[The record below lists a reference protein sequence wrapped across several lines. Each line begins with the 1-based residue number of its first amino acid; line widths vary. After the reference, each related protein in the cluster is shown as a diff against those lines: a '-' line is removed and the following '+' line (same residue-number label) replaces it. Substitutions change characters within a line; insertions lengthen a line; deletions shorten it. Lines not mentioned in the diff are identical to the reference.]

1 MMDYGFTEEQQAIQ
15 ALAREIAENEIRP
28 VAAEYDRTGE
38 FPWPVVKTLAQ
49 ADLFRTFI
57 PEQYEGIANGTPT
70 TNLVL
75 VTEELSKACG
85 GIALALA
92 GTALGTMPILISGG
106 DELKQ
111 RFLPDI
117 ASGKRLAA
125 FALTEPDAGSDA
137 GGIRTTAIRDG
148 DHYVLNGTKQ
158 WITNGGEAE
167 VYTVIALT
175 NPAKGPRGASAIV
188 VEKGTPGFT
197 FGKKE
202 DKMGIR
208 ASATREL
215 VFQDCRVPAAN
226 LIGREG
232 TGFITAM
239 RTFDASRPGVGAQ
252 ALGIAQGAL
261 DLAVGYACTRRQFGS
276 PVSAFQGLRF
286 SLADMAM
293 KVEAARALIYA
304 TAKYIDSQPKQRP
317 TMYSAMSKCFAAD
330 VAVQVTIDAVQVFGG
345 YGYMRDYPIEK
356 YMRDAKITQ
365 IYEGT
370 NQIQREVIALG
381 LIKESVR
388 GGNAQGGAAAKT

>member
-1 MMDYGFTEEQQAIQ
+1 MLDYALTEEQVAIQ
-15 ALAREIAENEIRP
+15 GLARRIAQDEIRP

-38 FPWPVVKTLAQ
+38 FPWPLVRTMAA
-49 ADLFRTFI
+49 ADLFRTFV
-57 PEQYEGIANGTPT
+57 PEQYDGIANGSPT
-70 TNLVL
+70 MNLVL
-75 VTEELSKACG
+75 VTEELSRACG

-92 GTALGTMPILISGG
+92 GTALGAMPILLSAS
-106 DELKQ
+106 DEQKQ
-111 RFLPDI
+111 RWLPDI
-117 ASGKRLAA
+117 AAGKRLAA

-137 GGIRTTAIRDG
+137 GGIRTTARREDG
-148 DHYVLNGTKQ
+148 HYILNGTKQ

-167 VYTVIALT
+167 VYTVLALT
-175 NPAKGPRGASAIV
+175 NPSKGPRGASMFV
-188 VEKGTPGFT
+188 VEKGTPGFE

-215 VFQDCRVPAAN
+215 HFSDCRVPVEN

-232 TGFITAM
+232 TGFIAAM

-261 DLAVGYACTRRQFGS
+261 DLAVAYACERRQFGS
-276 PVSAFQGLRF
+276 PISAFQGLRF
-286 SLADMAM
+286 SLAQMATDI
-293 KVEAARALIYA
+293 EAARALIYA
-304 TAKYIDSQPKQRP
+304 TARHIDTKPKQRP
-317 TMYSAMSKCFAAD
+317 TMYSAMAKLFASD
-330 VAVQVTIDAVQVFGG
+330 VAVRVTVDALQVFGG

-370 NQIQREVIALG
+370 NQIQREEISKILIGDHIAG
-381 LIKESVR
+381 HDKD
-388 GGNAQGGAAAKT
+388 